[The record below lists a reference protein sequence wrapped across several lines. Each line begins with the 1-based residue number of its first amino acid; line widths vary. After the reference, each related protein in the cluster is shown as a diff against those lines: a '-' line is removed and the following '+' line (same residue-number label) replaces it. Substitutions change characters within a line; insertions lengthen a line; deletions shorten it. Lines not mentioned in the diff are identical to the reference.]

1 VRMVQLPAASGR
13 RPRMSRPSVR
23 HFTRWLGRP
32 LVTLLVLSIVSLSV
46 PAFAGESTAAEVP
59 SRQPVAAPLP
69 VTLPSITNS
78 TPPLQP
84 GPVERS
90 IAVEVRR
97 LALTSAAA
105 HSNGNGNTVHQR
117 SWAGRHPILLGTL
130 IGLGFGLADDA
141 TQCVA
146 GVEIVP
152 HSDGGLPCD
161 PRVGAVVAGLSA
173 GIGAGVGA
181 VVAIFLR

>member
-1 VRMVQLPAASGR
+1 
-13 RPRMSRPSVR
+13 MSRPPVR
-23 HFTRWLGRP
+23 HFRRSVGRL
-32 LVTLLVLSIVSLSV
+32 LVTLLVLSIVSVSV
-46 PAFAGESTAAEVP
+46 PAVSGQSAEGDVP
-59 SRQPVAAPLP
+59 LPQPVATPLP
-69 VTLPSITNS
+69 VKLGLTTNS
-78 TPPLQP
+78 TPPLQQ
-84 GPVERS
+84 GPIERS
-90 IAVEVRR
+90 IAVEARR
-97 LALTSAAA
+97 LATSAGAQ
-105 HSNGNGNTVHQR
+105 GNGNTNTAHQR

-130 IGLGFGLADDA
+130 IGLGFGLADDV

-161 PRVGAVVAGLSA
+161 PRVAAVVAGLSA